1 MSKYIEDASTINV
14 EWQKGKRSG
23 NANDCIEVAGPGAAV
38 FIRDS
43 KNPTGP
49 ALTFTREEWVALR
62 DGIKDGE
69 FDNI

>member
-1 MSKYIEDASTINV
+1 MSKYIEDASSLPLT
-14 EWQKGKRSG
+14 WLKSRRSG
-23 NANDCIEVAGPGAAV
+23 NAGSCVEIASAGPAV

-49 ALTFTREEWVALR
+49 ALVFTREEWDAAL
-62 DGIKDGE
+62 GGAKDGE